1 MHSYMCICKYAMSE
15 LFSSGPDEYTKFIR
29 VSDDDAGGGGKN
41 AKIVS
46 KLSPEHD

>member
-1 MHSYMCICKYAMSE
+1 MQCLNCSHQV
-15 LFSSGPDEYTKFIR
+15 LTTTLR
-29 VSDDDAGGGGKN
+29 VSDDDAGGGKN